1 MCEQGKIKP
10 HVFFTLS
17 RINLSETQI
26 PRERMQIREAAGLPF
41 AILVGIRIERWR
53 HGEDGAGLRT
63 QANSVRYP
71 KYGHIHA
78 QV

>member
-1 MCEQGKIKP
+1 MCEQGKITP

-41 AILVGIRIERWR
+41 AILVGIRVER
-53 HGEDGAGLRT
+53 
-63 QANSVRYP
+63 
-71 KYGHIHA
+71 
-78 QV
+78 